1 MEKKRKKKKKSNGKE
16 TKLEDDFAR
25 ERGRGEIGR
34 VKCHAYTHTRTY
46 VHVYICTVRLNVGGA
61 RARRG
66 GGRLSLLKLN
76 WREAQ
81 PWKRSL
87 DETKLRN
94 LPQAAYK
101 THACVRVCPAV
112 SYRCNEDRFLVTQS
126 VREGGRERERGMR
139 RERKKVATNYLP
151 VNVHKLS
158 CVEMR
163 ERVSSSSTED
173 CLDFWIF
180 GRTTV

>member
-1 MEKKRKKKKKSNGKE
+1 MY
-16 TKLEDDFAR
+16 
-25 ERGRGEIGR
+25 I
-34 VKCHAYTHTRTY
+34 YTA
-46 VHVYICTVRLNVGGA
+46 RLNVGGA
-61 RARRG
+61 RARHG

-94 LPQAAYK
+94 PPQAAYK
-101 THACVRVCPAV
+101 THACVRAYTYMCACPAI

-126 VREGGRERERGMR
+126 ARERERERERGRGMR
-139 RERKKVATNYLP
+139 REGKKVATNHLP
-151 VNVHKLS
+151 ASVHKLS

-163 ERVSSSSTED
+163 ERERVSSSSAED
-173 CLDFWIF
+173 TIF
-180 GRTTV
+180 FDQQLFSFFAIAIAVYITSIMYRIRRSSRFYWNLYWDKERKKRK